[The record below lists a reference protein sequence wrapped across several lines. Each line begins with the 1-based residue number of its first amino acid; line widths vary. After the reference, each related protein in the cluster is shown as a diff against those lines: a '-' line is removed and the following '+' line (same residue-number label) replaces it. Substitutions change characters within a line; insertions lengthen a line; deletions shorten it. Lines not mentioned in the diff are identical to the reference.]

1 MVNPTRIPLLGR
13 DAELRQVIA
22 LVESAAAGR
31 GGVLLLQGEAGIGKS
46 RLIEEALAAA
56 AALGLPTWRAAAEEL
71 DSLRPFGAIAAGLG
85 FAPRP
90 TQAHRDEVA
99 RLLFGDIPED
109 TDPFEPPGPAPVE
122 MPTEF
127 RLVEAIVAHVE
138 DLCANGP
145 MVLAVDDLQ
154 WADPGT
160 LHVLHRLGRLVDGCP
175 LLLCGA
181 FRPAPRPP
189 ELSRLV
195 RGLAG
200 RGATSLDLA
209 PLVPA
214 AATDLLAAV
223 LGVAPGPKLVRQAA
237 TTGGNPFYIGELVA
251 ALRASGSLR
260 ETTTAAEVDSEGI
273 PTALKLTVLLELS
286 FLSEPAQSMLR
297 TASVLGSSFTVDALA
312 LAEGTNPVALAP
324 RLREATQAAV
334 LQEDGDRMAF
344 RHDLLREALYSDIPR
359 SLRMGMH
366 LHVARV
372 LASAGASP
380 MDVAGHFVRG
390 AAKGDTVALDWL
402 RRAAGEAM
410 HKAPATG
417 ADLVKGAID
426 LFEAGDPGRDALL
439 ADYLTCLEGLARY
452 REGYDVARDL
462 LTRRQPPAT
471 EARIRSFLARH
482 SNRAGLHDQALAE
495 AAEAEAVPGLSRD
508 QRARIAGNSS
518 TLLLYPPRPEQAEA
532 MALRAQR
539 MADEGDQVTLATAA
553 YTLATVAMH
562 RGRFAEVVEW
572 AAKAHC
578 DRDNWPESRFGL
590 GWRHLNQLSCLLASQ
605 AWLRLDR
612 VDRADQA
619 LTTAAQSVRV
629 MGFGGLIAAAQ
640 ALAVIRNFIVGDWDD
655 AVTEYDALVDLMA
668 DIGDDHFVTQLG
680 AGPRALV
687 ALHRGEPE
695 TAQAVAASASAEGGA
710 DRGPQDRH
718 LLVLTRA
725 LLAESAGSPAL
736 ALRILADGWDEA
748 VGAKVAWV
756 GLALGPDL
764 VRLARAHGDFDRAF
778 DACRQVEAV
787 VAANPGVASIAGVG
801 LRCRGLADDD
811 VEVLLAAVAAFRDSP
826 RPLDRALA
834 IEDAADALGR
844 AGELTRARPLFD
856 EALGNYEQLGAAWD
870 VARARARMRGLGV
883 RRGSRHPHVRATT
896 GWGAL
901 TRGELAVVELV
912 AEGLSNPEVA
922 DRLFLSRHTVK
933 RHLANSMLKLGLSSR
948 QALARVAVG
957 PRP

>member
-1 MVNPTRIPLLGR
+1 MNRTRIPLVGR
-13 DAELRQVIA
+13 EAELRQIMA
-22 LVESAAAGR
+22 LVESVAAGR

-56 AALGLPTWRAAAEEL
+56 AAMGVPTWQARAEEL
-71 DSLRPFGAIAAGLG
+71 DSRRPFGAIAAGLG
-85 FAPRP
+85 LAPRP
-90 TQAHRDEVA
+90 TQVRRDEVA
-99 RLLFGDIPED
+99 RLLFGDTPED
-109 TDPFEPPGPAPVE
+109 TGPFEAPDRAAVE
-122 MPTEF
+122 TPTEF

-145 MVLAVDDLQ
+145 AVLAVDDLQ

-160 LHVLHRLGRLVDGCP
+160 LHVLHRLARLVDGCP
-175 LLLCGA
+175 LLLFGA

-200 RGATSLDLA
+200 RGATRVDLA

-251 ALRASGSLR
+251 ALRASGSLH
-260 ETTTAAEVDSEGI
+260 ETATAAEVDSEGI

-286 FLSEPAQSMLR
+286 FLSEPTQSMLR
-297 TASVLGSSFTVDALA
+297 TASVLGSSFTVDGLA

-324 RLREATQAAV
+324 RLREATDAAV
-334 LQEDGDRMAF
+334 LREEGDRMAF

-372 LASAGASP
+372 LAAAGASP
-380 MDVAGHFVRG
+380 IDVAEHFVRG
-390 AAKGDTVALDWL
+390 AAKGDRAALDWL
-402 RRAAGEAM
+402 RRAADEAM

-417 ADLVKGAID
+417 ADLVKRAID

-439 ADYLTCLEGLARY
+439 ADYLVCLEGLARY
-452 REGYDVARDL
+452 REGDEVARDL
-462 LTRRQPPAT
+462 LTRQQPPAT
-471 EARIRSFLARH
+471 EARVRSFLARH
-482 SNRAGLHDQALAE
+482 SNRSGLHDQALAE
-495 AAEAEAVPGLSRD
+495 AAEAEAVPGLSRQ

-518 TLLLYPPRPEQAEA
+518 TLLLYPPRPEEAEA
-532 MALRAQR
+532 MALRAR
-539 MADEGDQVTLATAA
+539 AMADEADQVTLGTAA
-553 YTLATVAMH
+553 YTLATVALH

-578 DRDNWPESRFGL
+578 DRDDWPESRFGL
-590 GWRHLNQLSCLLASQ
+590 GWRHLNQLSNFLASQ

-640 ALAVIRNFIVGDWDD
+640 ALAVIRNFTVGDWDD
-655 AVTEYDALVDLMA
+655 AVTEYDALVDLLA
-668 DIGDDHFVTQLG
+668 DIGEDHFVTQLG

-695 TAQAVAASASAEGGA
+695 RAQAVAASADGGA

-718 LLVLTRA
+718 LLLLTQG

-736 ALRILADGWDEA
+736 ALRVLADGWDEA
-748 VGAKVAWV
+748 LRAQVVWV

-778 DACRQVEAV
+778 DTCRQVEAV
-787 VAANPGVASIAGVG
+787 VAANPGVASISGVG

-811 VEVLLAAVAAFRDSP
+811 AEVLLAAASAFRDSP

-856 EALGNYEQLGAAWD
+856 EALGLYEQLGAVWD

-896 GWGAL
+896 GWEAL
-901 TRGELAVVELV
+901 TRGERAVVELV

-922 DRLFLSRHTVK
+922 DRLYLSRHTVK
-933 RHLANSMLKLGLSSR
+933 RHLANAMLKLGLSSR
-948 QALARVAVG
+948 QALARVGTG
-957 PRP
+957 PRT